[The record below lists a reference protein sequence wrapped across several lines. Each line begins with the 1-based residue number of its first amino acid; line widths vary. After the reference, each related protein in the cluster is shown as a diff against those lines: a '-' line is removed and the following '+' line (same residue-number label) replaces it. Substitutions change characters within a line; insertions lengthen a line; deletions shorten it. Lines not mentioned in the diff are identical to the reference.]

1 MRTDRFVLRG
11 WDGARLSGVFWHP
24 EVPVRAAIIFVHGIG
39 EHTLCYR
46 QWVQGF
52 CAAGFVCGG
61 VDHRG
66 HGNSPGM
73 RGHTSYQHFERDL
86 ALLLRKV
93 QHRFPDCPVLLYGH
107 SMGGALVL
115 RFCKEHPDVP
125 LTGVIASSA
134 VLGLTRLPVSLLRP
148 WVYLASAVLPFLRVK
163 TGIRREQLASVSIEK
178 STRTDP
184 LMHKYISMRVL
195 ADLFRTMR
203 RLSRGAGPFPFPL
216 LLLHGTDD
224 SVCCAS
230 CALAFGA
237 RMGRGTL
244 TKLWPGRKHELHRDA
259 GAAEVQRFIV
269 GWIKKILSDGY
280 SL

>member
-1 MRTDRFVLRG
+1 
-11 WDGARLSGVFWHP
+11 
-24 EVPVRAAIIFVHGIG
+24 
-39 EHTLCYR
+39 
-46 QWVQGF
+46 
-52 CAAGFVCGG
+52 
-61 VDHRG
+61 
-66 HGNSPGM
+66 
-73 RGHTSYQHFERDL
+73 
-86 ALLLRKV
+86 
-93 QHRFPDCPVLLYGH
+93 
-107 SMGGALVL
+107 
-115 RFCKEHPDVP
+115 
-125 LTGVIASSA
+125 
-134 VLGLTRLPVSLLRP
+134 
-148 WVYLASAVLPFLRVK
+148 VK

-244 TKLWPGRKHELHRDA
+244 TKFCRGGSTIASGCRGRRSTNALLGVD
-259 GAAEVQRFIV
+259 
-269 GWIKKILSDGY
+269 
-280 SL
+280 